1 MSEAPLENIALAAGY
16 SMQNI
21 YAVVPHFMDLLAR
34 QSPLTYEAFVEQI
47 DRDLNNIITVT
58 ESGRQNHM
66 DKGEDAITD
75 HLLSQLKQLYPSVHH
90 DPQNG
95 GHCDY
100 YIEVRSAKGVLYQWV
115 AEAKLWDGFAYGY
128 QGLHA
133 QLLGSY
139 AKGGVN
145 NCRGGMIFYS
155 KLPSG
160 ARFVM
165 NEWHKGLGD
174 IGIHG
179 HSRRE
184 DGLRFDSDH
193 KLNGGTG
200 ADFFVRHYCVDLF
213 HTPTQQKLDK
223 AAAKELKKMASK
235 P

>member
-1 MSEAPLENIALAAGY
+1 MSQAPLENIAMAAGY

-21 YAVVPHFMDLLAR
+21 FAVVPQFLDQLAR

-47 DRDLNNIITVT
+47 DRDLNNIIIVT
-58 ESGRQNHM
+58 ESGRQHHM

-100 YIEVRSAKGVLYQWV
+100 YFEARSAKGELYQWV
-115 AEAKLWDGFAYGY
+115 AEAKLWNGFEYVY
-128 QGLHA
+128 QGLDA

-145 NCRGGMIFYS
+145 HCRGGMIFYS
-155 KLPSG
+155 RLSSG
-160 ARFVM
+160 AKFAM
-165 NEWHKGLGD
+165 DEWHTELGKKG
-174 IGIHG
+174 IQG
-179 HSRRE
+179 HSMRE
-184 DGLRFDSDH
+184 DGLRFDTDH

-200 ADFFVRHYCVDLF
+200 ADFYVRHYCVDLF
-213 HTPTQQKLDK
+213 HAPTHRRLDK
-223 AAAKELKKMASK
+223 AAAKKQVRK